1 MTVPDIKAR
10 LAALPALKR
19 EIARTKTRLKRLYAH
34 AAECDTYACAA
45 PIAAERAA
53 LEGYLARAEAEVKVA
68 LGYIN
73 AIGDATTREIF
84 MLRYYD
90 GIRPWQKVAQ
100 EIGEYDESYVRK
112 RVRRYWDKQA
122 ESM

>member
-1 MTVPDIKAR
+1 MTRER
-10 LAALPALKR
+10 LEALPALRR
-19 EIARTKTRLKRLYAH
+19 EITRTKARLRKLYAH
-34 AAECDTYACAA
+34 AAECDAYACAA

-53 LEGYLARAEAEVKVA
+53 LAGYLASAEEEVKAA

-90 GIRPWQKVAQ
+90 GVRPWQKVAQ

-112 RVRRYWDKQA
+112 RVRRYWEKQA